1 LRLQAFGM
9 LNILRA
15 KELKIV
21 GAVKYLSI
29 TYAHKRPPDAAVI
42 ISSIILVSVVCWFI
56 ILFSLKQLMPGSS
69 AFLESLL
76 SPTFLVVLIVTIVA
90 VIMAFTIYKR
100 NK

>member
-1 LRLQAFGM
+1 M
-9 LNILRA
+9 LNFLRA

-21 GAVKYLSI
+21 GAVEYLSVS
-29 TYAHKRPPDAAVI
+29 YAHKRPPDAAVI
-42 ISSIILVSVVCWFI
+42 ISTIVLVSVVCWFI
-56 ILFSLKQLMPGSS
+56 VLFSLKQLLPGSS

-76 SPTFLVVLIVTIVA
+76 SPTFLFVLIITIVA

>member
-1 LRLQAFGM
+1 M
-9 LNILRA
+9 LNFLRA

-21 GAVKYLSI
+21 GAVKYLFV

-42 ISSIILVSVVCWFI
+42 ISTVVLVSVVCWFI
-56 ILFSLKQLMPGSS
+56 VLFSLKQLLPGSS

-76 SPTFLVVLIVTIVA
+76 SPTFLFVLIITIVA